1 MSTSHHL
8 LSLASDQ
15 NISVLAIDAPDF
27 ELEVD
32 DETKSATR
40 KVAMFIVLA
49 VVGMVIYQN
58 AKPQSINAGNGFRFG
73 AKAGFFA
80 MLLALFLFEPD
91 LIAPALNKVFTW
103 FISFMEFTGL
113 VDESA

>member
-1 MSTSHHL
+1 MSTSHHI
-8 LSLASDQ
+8 LSFATDT
-15 NISVLAIDAPDF
+15 NVLAIDAPEF

-49 VVGMVIYQN
+49 VVGMIIYQN
-58 AKPQSINAGNGFRFG
+58 AKPQQMHMGNGFRFG

-80 MLLALFLFEPD
+80 MLIALFLFEPD
-91 LIAPALNKVFTW
+91 LIAPALNKIFGW

-113 VDESA
+113 IEES